1 LGAEATAKSSRGPSS
16 QTRSSCARLQGP
28 APASAGSRPADSCRA
43 GPAGRAS
50 GRRRAATAAF
60 AGAARGLGQRGG
72 VPVSLSEV
80 TPCPCGIHPGLA
92 NSSARCPTSARSSSR
107 KRAQSARRSSETN
120 SPGSSDWQGGFLGC
134 SLGPDVTPHPRVEDV
149 DNSESGEPQTPRR
162 LGLQA
167 ATSAATLRVRGRPDT
182 TRTG

>member
-1 LGAEATAKSSRGPSS
+1 
-16 QTRSSCARLQGP
+16 
-28 APASAGSRPADSCRA
+28 
-43 GPAGRAS
+43 
-50 GRRRAATAAF
+50 
-60 AGAARGLGQRGG
+60 
-72 VPVSLSEV
+72 VSLSEV

-149 DNSESGEPQTPRR
+149 DNSDLVNRRR
-162 LGLQA
+162 LGAWGFKRRRRPQLYA
-167 ATSAATLRVRGRPDT
+167 FAGGLIPPERVRTPTKSAQRA
-182 TRTG
+182 